1 MLTAAEAG
9 FTEDETAAMV
19 AQLKEQ
25 GLVNFLRDYLAPRP
39 DGSVNSLRKLLL
51 SMGIVPVC
59 GCQEGPSHAIR

>member
-25 GLVNFLRDYLAPRP
+25 GLVNFLRDYLAPRA
-39 DGSVNSLRKLLL
+39 DGPVNSLRKLLL
-51 SMGIVPVC
+51 SMGIVPVRSLRPC
-59 GCQEGPSHAIR
+59 AASAM